1 MGKELQQTFFQR
13 RPTNGQQ
20 IYIKSHLKSSS
31 TSLNHQGYAN
41 KNHNELSPHACQMA
55 IIKVPADPA
64 ISLLG
69 THPKETKT
77 LMLKRYLYPYMF
89 IAALFTLAKTWK

>member
-1 MGKELQQTFFQR
+1 MGKEQTFFQR
-13 RPTNGQQ
+13 RSTNGQQ
-20 IYIKSHLKSSS
+20 IYRSHLKSSL

-41 KNHNELSPHACQMA
+41 QNHNELSPHACQMA
-55 IIKVPADPA
+55 IIKLPSDPA

-69 THPKETKT
+69 THPKATKT

-89 IAALFTLAKTWK
+89 IAALFILAKTWK